1 MTRTRPATP
10 TVAFIDQYCGQYRS
24 LFKNVRHFEH
34 FTALHLGLLAET
46 RHKSL
51 PQLGKT
57 VHADPQALHHVL
69 ANASWSVEDLRAK
82 RLELLHQALG
92 QTPCILCLD
101 ETGDRKKG
109 QTTDYVAHQYI
120 GNLHTLANGVVSVN
134 AYGLLG
140 TTTFPLLFR
149 VFKPEP
155 RLKPGDV
162 YKTKP
167 QLAVA
172 IIEEL
177 LARGFRFRVVL
188 ADALYGESPEFI
200 RALHRLQL
208 QYVVALRAN
217 HGVWLLPGQP
227 VRQTRWRPF
236 ERVFTDGSSAQ
247 RFIRE
252 TVYAQRQAVRYYQIT
267 TDPATLPPET
277 TWDLLTNQ
285 PGKIERTVGNT
296 FGLRTWVEDGFK
308 HRKDDLGWADYR
320 LTDYARIARWWE
332 LVMSAYTLVSLQT
345 PDFAALGHIAP
356 APTTAEPTST
366 EPASTEPASTEPVP
380 AAPPPA
386 IPLEAHPAWDTGNGW
401 KHHLNNLR
409 LLLQPYVCSCLLLP
423 WLHLVP
429 LPQVQAV
436 HTGLAALG
444 SLVDTFRLTLPT

>member
-10 TVAFIDQYCGQYRS
+10 TVAFIDQYCAHYRS
-24 LFKNVRHFEH
+24 LFHNVRHFDQ
-34 FTALHLGLLAET
+34 FTSLHMGLLAET

-57 VHADPQALHHVL
+57 VQANPQALHHFL
-69 ANASWSVEDLRAK
+69 AKADWSVEDCRAK
-82 RLELLHQALG
+82 RLQLLHQALG
-92 QTPCILCLD
+92 DTPFILCLD

-109 QTTDYVAHQYI
+109 HTTDYAAHQYI

-167 QLAVA
+167 QLAIE

-177 LARGFRFRVVL
+177 LARGFQFRVVL
-188 ADALYGESPEFI
+188 ADCLYGESPEFI
-200 RALHRLQL
+200 RALHRLKL
-208 QYVVALRAN
+208 QYVVAIRSN
-217 HGVWLLPGQP
+217 HALWLLPGQR
-227 VRQTRWRPF
+227 VRQTRWCPF
-236 ERVFTDGSSAQ
+236 ERVFTDGSTEQ
-247 RFIRE
+247 RFLRE
-252 TVYAQRQAVRYYQIT
+252 TIYGTRHAVRYYQIT
-267 TDPATLPPET
+267 TDPKTLPPET
-277 TWDLLTNQ
+277 TWDLMTNQ

-296 FGLRTWVEDGFK
+296 FGLRTWVEYGFK
-308 HRKDDLGWADYR
+308 HSKDDLGWADYR
-320 LTDYARIARWWE
+320 VTDFASIERWWE
-332 LVMSAYTLVSLQT
+332 LIMSAYTLVSLQT
-345 PDFAALGHIAP
+345 PDIAALGHVASSP
-356 APTTAEPTST
+356 ATTTVE
-366 EPASTEPASTEPVP
+366 
-380 AAPPPA
+380 PPPTA
-386 IPLEAHPAWDTGNGW
+386 PLEAHPAWDQGNGW

-429 LPQVQAV
+429 LPHVQAV

-444 SLVDTFRLTLPT
+444 SLVDTFRLALPT